1 MNKQTYQKPNIEI
14 IGLEAEQMIATSGPA
29 VGVSIDKV
37 DNNAE
42 ALGRERRG
50 SFGNLWSN
58 D

>member
-14 IGLEAEQMIATSGPA
+14 IGIEAEQMIATSGPA
-29 VGVSIDKV
+29 VGVSTDKV
-37 DNNAE
+37 DTDEA

-50 SFGNLWSN
+50 SFGNLWVN